1 MNTKTLILSLF
12 LITSF
17 FSYLVVRKMRS
28 NASRAY
34 EVILW
39 NEYNICFLVG
49 PEYKIKRVGKAFS
62 YQAGKNSGVFSLK
75 FRAIDPTMKAS
86 SFGDFDGAYSKE
98 VDFRVFEYDLGGGV
112 VLHDRFDFA
121 KKGIPNLLPVR
132 ENCTKYLD
140 RFPVKLEL

>member
-86 SFGDFDGAYSKE
+86 SLLSVLENSELNHVGKK
-98 VDFRVFEYDLGGGV
+98 VD
-112 VLHDRFDFA
+112 
-121 KKGIPNLLPVR
+121 
-132 ENCTKYLD
+132 
-140 RFPVKLEL
+140 KLVNSVMNQL